1 MPDGFS
7 NPARCIRCWEGKFV
21 VGFPKLILG
30 VYTTTRPR
38 IVVRKFRAPVVFK
51 VAGDLSS
58 SNLEDMSGERPQGNT
73 ILGCALI
80 IENVNFVQIGTVFEE
95 RK

>member
-21 VGFPKLILG
+21 VGFPKGILR
-30 VYTTTRPR
+30 VDATTSPR
-38 IVVRKFRAPVVFK
+38 KVARKFRAPVMLK
-51 VAGDLSS
+51 VAGDFSS
-58 SNLEDMSGERPQGNT
+58 SNLEDMSGEREQGNT

-80 IENVNFVQIGTVFEE
+80 IETMSFVQVGMMLEPG
-95 RK
+95 K